1 MRTGPLLFVSLLALL
16 TGCAAL
22 PGIATQT
29 PGSPTATGTGVGT
42 GTVATTGAPTGTG
55 TGTAGTASTGTGSP
69 TSTPQPGNLTVE
81 YVVRSGSVP
90 SELGSVTVEFE
101 VVFAERAGDLQ
112 ECIGTLL
119 GSRYEPTATP
129 LPTPAGGCHSESG
142 LSVDLAA
149 LDGTQT
155 LGPFTVDG
163 RFDGAHA
170 LVVRD
175 VVPAYGNGTAPTAIH
190 DTDFRAHVESGRS
203 PGRFGVEIG
212 VAIAAGADTPWK
224 YAVVDRDFVPGTGSD
239 SGNATGTDTGNGTGT
254 GTSTGTSTGTGTG
267 TGMGTHAGSGTG
279 TSTGTGT
286 GTQGSGTGTSTG
298 TSAGTDTGSG
308 S

>member
-1 MRTGPLLFVSLLALL
+1 MRTGPLLVSLLVLL

-29 PGSPTATGTGVGT
+29 PGSPAPTGTGVGT
-42 GTVATTGAPTGTG
+42 AATTGAPTGTG

-69 TSTPQPGNLTVE
+69 TGTPQPGNLTVE
-81 YVVRSGSVP
+81 YVVRSGSLP
-90 SELGSVTVEFE
+90 PELGSVTVEFE
-101 VVFAERAGDLQ
+101 VVFAERAADLR

-129 LPTPAGGCHSESG
+129 LPTPVGGCHSESG
-142 LSVDLAA
+142 LSVDLAT

-212 VAIAAGADTPWK
+212 VAIAADDTPWK
-224 YAVVDRDFVPGTGSD
+224 YAVVDRDFVPGTGNS
-239 SGNATGTDTGNGTGT
+239 NATGTATGNGTGT

-267 TGMGTHAGSGTG
+267 TGTGTQTGSGTG

-298 TSAGTDTGSG
+298 TSAATDTGSG